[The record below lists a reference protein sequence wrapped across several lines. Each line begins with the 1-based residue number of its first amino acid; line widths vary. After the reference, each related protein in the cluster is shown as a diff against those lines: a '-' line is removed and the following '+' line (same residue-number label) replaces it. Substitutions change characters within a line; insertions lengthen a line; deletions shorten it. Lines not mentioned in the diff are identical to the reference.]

1 MSCAS
6 FRDGVPYC
14 ERDYQI
20 QFGVK
25 CEACQKFI
33 TGKLLEVR
41 EVGFQRRVFV
51 YFSVAV
57 HFITNISLRSPS
69 EI

>member
-41 EVGFQRRVFV
+41 EVFV
-51 YFSVAV
+51 SFSVAV